1 MERSP
6 HAEVAGSQE
15 LPEPREYA
23 VVISKGASTYS
34 ATVRD
39 LPGCAAVC
47 RTREDVERVIQQAI
61 AGHISGLRRQGR
73 PVPPPRSYVI
83 MVGAE

>member
-6 HAEVAGSQE
+6 YVEVVGVDDA
-15 LPEPREYA
+15 PRPCEYA

-47 RTREDVERVIQQAI
+47 RTKEDVERVIQQAI
-61 AGHISGLRRQGR
+61 AGHVAGLRRQGR

-83 MVGAE
+83 MVGTD